1 MRGFEGES
9 IPLGLVYSLVQDGL
23 KFPLNPKNMVL
34 PLKEKKQSSI
44 CISTSFRQDNVKG
57 EVEVSK
63 TKNNKKTIFPYVR
76 E

>member
-1 MRGFEGES
+1 
-9 IPLGLVYSLVQDGL
+9 
-23 KFPLNPKNMVL
+23 MVL

-57 EVEVSK
+57 EVKVSK
-63 TKNNKKTIFPYVR
+63 TKNNKKTILPYVR